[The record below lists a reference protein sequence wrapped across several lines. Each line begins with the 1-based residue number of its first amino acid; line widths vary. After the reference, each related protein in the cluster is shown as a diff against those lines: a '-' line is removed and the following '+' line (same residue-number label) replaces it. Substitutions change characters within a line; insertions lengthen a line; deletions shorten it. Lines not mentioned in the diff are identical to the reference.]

1 MDYCKDCGNEIIVPG
16 HWGKNK
22 VKLHLC
28 DVCYFNLMWQSEW
41 KYEETFSPQC
51 GEFIKLIEEGKKCP

>member
-22 VKLHLC
+22 VKLQLC
-28 DVCYFNLMWQSEW
+28 DVCYFNLKWHSEW
-41 KYEETFSPQC
+41 KYECVYSLNQSNK
-51 GEFIKLIEEGKKCP
+51 FIEMIQEKKE